1 MTIDEKKAK
10 CTEFFEKLSEAL
22 KEDYVV
28 MGSCNQDFSRYL
40 VPIGTE
46 SQVSYMGKPENSFRI
61 SDHWNW
67 FANVN
72 KCPDEHYIQCLS
84 VDLPWTRKR
93 FAPGKPSRPVS
104 GTQVA
109 VFGADRKYHAVYG
122 ERYSRK
128 TKTWDWVESTVEE
141 VIAIVK
147 GEK

>member
-40 VPIGTE
+40 VPVGTE
-46 SQVSYMGKPENSFRI
+46 SQVSYMEKPENSFRI

-84 VDLPWTRKR
+84 VDLPWARTDTRAFHEFIYHKAEVR
-93 FAPGKPSRPVS
+93 FIKGRLHFGGSKNSAPFPSMIV
-104 GTQVA
+104 
-109 VFGADRKYHAVYG
+109 VFG
-122 ERYSRK
+122 
-128 TKTWDWVESTVEE
+128 
-141 VIAIVK
+141 K
-147 GEK
+147 GY